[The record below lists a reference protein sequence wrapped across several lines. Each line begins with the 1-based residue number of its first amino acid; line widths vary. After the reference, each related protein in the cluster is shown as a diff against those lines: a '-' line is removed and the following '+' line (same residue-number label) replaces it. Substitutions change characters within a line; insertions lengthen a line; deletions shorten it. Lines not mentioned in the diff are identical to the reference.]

1 MRLLLA
7 ALALSTTFASQ
18 AAWQLEPAQSQLRF
32 VSVKN
37 GTVAEVHKF
46 SQLSGNWADD
56 GKVLVQIPVTTLDTL
71 IPIRNER
78 MLEHVFNAKNF
89 PTISAS
95 TQIEPKL
102 LSDLTVG
109 ASMQHQTEL
118 SLTLLDKT
126 QSLPVQLTLTK
137 LSNTKIQ
144 ASTTAPVLVNSPAFQ
159 LDAGVRKLQ
168 DIAKLNDISLLVP
181 VTFNVEFSRK

>member
-7 ALALSTTFASQ
+7 AVALSTSFMSHAT
-18 AAWQLEPAQSQLRF
+18 WQLTPEQSQLRF

-46 SQLSGNWADD
+46 SQLSGNWAAD
-56 GKVLVQIPVTTLDTL
+56 GKVTIQIPVATLDTM

-78 MLEHVFNAKNF
+78 MLEHVFNAKTF
-89 PTISAS
+89 GVIQATA
-95 TQIEPKL
+95 QIEPKL

-109 ASMQHQTEL
+109 ASMQHNTEL

-126 QSLPVQLTLTK
+126 QTLPVQLTLTK
-137 LSNTKIQ
+137 LQDNKIQ
-144 ASTTAPVLVNSPAFQ
+144 AATTAPVLVNSATFQ

-181 VTFNVEFSRK
+181 VTFHVEFKRN

>member
-56 GKVLVQIPVTTLDTL
+56 GKVLVQIPVTTIDTL

-95 TQIEPKL
+95 AQIEPKL

-144 ASTTAPVLVNSPAFQ
+144 ASTTAPVLVNSAAFQ

-181 VTFNVEFSRK
+181 VTFNVEFNRK